1 MRAWV
6 KGCRVITGGEA
17 VDPVTANTLR
27 ELLPSVLPS
36 AIGAYL
42 HGSAGLGRL
51 RPQSDVD
58 VLVVSRTPLAD
69 DQRTRLT
76 DFALRTSG
84 HYPRAHQGPR
94 PIELT
99 VVVRQDVDPWRYP
112 PRCEYLY
119 GEWLRAEIESGSI
132 PDPFDCPDLAVV
144 LSMVLECRA
153 PLFGPEPS
161 SLFGP
166 VPSADLVRAGT
177 DGIADLLRDLEGDT
191 TNVLLTLAR
200 VWHTGVAGTI
210 TTKDAAASW
219 AARRSHGAVRHV
231 LARARDAYLRGE
243 PHLWGPVNGDVRDAA
258 DFLVAAIHDG
268 ALSS

>member
-1 MRAWV
+1 M
-6 KGCRVITGGEA
+6 ITGGEA

-27 ELLPSVLPS
+27 TLLPSVVPS
-36 AIGAYL
+36 AVGAYL

-58 VLVVSRTPLAD
+58 VLVVSRTPLSG
-69 DQRTRLT
+69 DQRARLT

-84 HYPRAHQGPR
+84 RYPRTHEGPR

-99 VVVRQDVDPWRYP
+99 VVVREEVHPWRYS

-132 PDPFDCPDLAVV
+132 PRPFDCPDLAVV
-144 LSMVLECRA
+144 LAMALECRA

-161 SLFGP
+161 ALFGP
-166 VPSADLVRAGT
+166 VPSADVVRAGT
-177 DGIADLLRDLEGDT
+177 DGITDLLHDLEGDT

-200 VWHTGVAGTI
+200 IWHTCVAGTI
-210 TTKDAAASW
+210 TTKDAAGDW
-219 AARRSHGAVRHV
+219 AATRSHGAVPHV

-243 PHLWGPVNGDVRDAA
+243 PHTWGPVNGDVRDAA
-258 DFLVAAIHDG
+258 ELLIAAIHD
-268 ALSS
+268 ASPTS